1 MKASITLL
9 VAVPGLTAA
18 QRMSDAL
25 PSCAADCLNN
35 GIESAT
41 DCALDDADC
50 ICEVDNYRN
59 TYDAATACVLQA
71 CGAARSLGNCFHP
84 SFCILSAKY
93 VNEIT
98 SSDEVLPAAAKFCS
112 DVTGGATAPP
122 VDESASSTEAP
133 TAASKTT
140 REAEVSGETPSSSET
155 QTGTV
160 SNSESSGTDE
170 PDEAGSIGPI
180 NMLGMIALGLAAVF

>member
-1 MKASITLL
+1 M
-9 VAVPGLTAA
+9 GTAA

-71 CGAARSLGNCFHP
+71 CGAAKSL
-84 SFCILSAKY
+84 
-93 VNEIT
+93 
-98 SSDEVLPAAAKFCS
+98 DEVLPAAAKFCS
-112 DVTGGATAPP
+112 EVTGGATAPP
-122 VDESASSTEAP
+122 VDESAPSTTASSAT
-133 TAASKTT
+133 SKTT
-140 REAEVSGETPSSSET
+140 TESEASAGTP
-155 QTGTV
+155 
-160 SNSESSGTDE
+160 
-170 PDEAGSIGPI
+170 
-180 NMLGMIALGLAAVF
+180 

>member
-1 MKASITLL
+1 MKASVHLL
-9 VAVPGLTAA
+9 VAIAGLTAA

-71 CGAARSLGNCFHP
+71 CGAAKSLGR
-84 SFCILSAKY
+84 CIRPL
-93 VNEIT
+93 
-98 SSDEVLPAAAKFCS
+98 FWF
-112 DVTGGATAPP
+112 
-122 VDESASSTEAP
+122 
-133 TAASKTT
+133 
-140 REAEVSGETPSSSET
+140 
-155 QTGTV
+155 
-160 SNSESSGTDE
+160 
-170 PDEAGSIGPI
+170 
-180 NMLGMIALGLAAVF
+180 LAQDILT

>member
-1 MKASITLL
+1 MGLTLLLFTQMKASVHLL
-9 VAVPGLTAA
+9 VAIAGLTAA

-59 TYDAATACVLQA
+59 TYDAVTACVLQA
-71 CGAARSLGNCFHP
+71 CGAARSL
-84 SFCILSAKY
+84 
-93 VNEIT
+93 
-98 SSDEVLPAAAKFCS
+98 DEVLPAVAKFCS

-122 VDESASSTEAP
+122 VDESAPSTTAP